1 VSLKDVERHNSY
13 LAQTIQEEYYRVYPS
28 LCIAVKNFVRDQ
40 VRFTRAS
47 SLLLGLEISIE
58 GVRNKDMCSVVDPD
72 PAGWASFCRFW
83 IGI

>member
-40 VRFTRAS
+40 VRF
-47 SLLLGLEISIE
+47 LEIQYL
-58 GVRNKDMCSVVDPD
+58 
-72 PAGWASFCRFW
+72 
-83 IGI
+83 